1 MHLFETEEGDKW
13 VCITCGN
20 EKNDMI
26 EEKNGNLSLINM
38 TRRYVVPYVGIQ
50 TTTMKISRSLFL
62 S

>member
-13 VCITCGN
+13 VCVTCGN

-26 EEKNGNLSLINM
+26 EKKKNGNLSLINM

-50 TTTMKISRSLFL
+50 TTTMKISRSLF
-62 S
+62 